1 MSSTNLI
8 RKSSRAL
15 SSLLADRFILYSEGY
30 VKIWTVFCRLWGA
43 TFAGPAYFGMIFRDM
58 VKQIYFTSVRGVYI
72 LIFVGLMLGLE
83 LILNT
88 QQLAMMVKVPL
99 EDYLGSLLATVV
111 VRELSPVIAA
121 LFVLIHSNGA
131 IVSEIGTMS
140 VDGEIEAL
148 QIMGIDP
155 YRYLGVPRFWALTI
169 SVICLNFLITFF
181 SVASGYLFSQIYT
194 DISWYNFL
202 HSFSNSLQPLDL
214 GVSFIKAAIFGM
226 VISTVAICAG
236 FESRGDMGEVAK
248 KTAEGAL
255 WSLWLCG
262 FMDFIIISA
271 YQLSLLLYSNV

>member
-8 RKSSRAL
+8 RKSSKAL
-15 SSLLADRFILYSEGY
+15 GGLLADKFLLFSEGY

-43 TFAGPAYFGMIFRDM
+43 TFAGPAYFGTIFRDM
-58 VKQIYFTSVRGVYI
+58 AKQIYFTSVRGVYI
-72 LIFVGLMLGLE
+72 LIFVGLMMGME

-88 QQLAMMVKVPL
+88 QQLSQMLKVPL
-99 EDYLGSLLATVV
+99 EEYLGSLLATVV

-121 LFVLIHSNGA
+121 LFVLIHSGGA
-131 IVSEIGTMS
+131 IVSEIGIMS
-140 VDGEIEAL
+140 VNGEIEAL

-169 SVICLNFLITFF
+169 SVICLNFLVTFCA
-181 SVASGYLFSQIYT
+181 VASGYLFSQIYT

-202 HSFSNSLQPLDL
+202 HAFSNSLQLLDL
-214 GVSFIKAAIFGM
+214 GVSFLKAAVFGM
-226 VISTVAICAG
+226 VISTVAIYAG
-236 FESRGDMGEVAK
+236 FESQGDMGEVAK

-262 FMDFIIISA
+262 FMDFLIISA
-271 YQLSLLLYSNV
+271 YQLSMLLYSNV

>member
-1 MSSTNLI
+1 MSSNLI
-8 RKSSRAL
+8 RNSSKAL
-15 SSLLADRFILYSEGY
+15 SGLLVDRLLLSFEGY

-43 TFAGPAYFGMIFRDM
+43 TFAGPAYFGTIFRDM
-58 VKQIYFTSVRGVYI
+58 AKQIYFNSVRGVYI

-88 QQLAMMVKVPL
+88 QQLARMVKVPL
-99 EDYLGSLLATVV
+99 EEYLGSLLATVV

-121 LFVLIHSNGA
+121 LFVLIHSGGA

-155 YRYLGVPRFWALTI
+155 YRYLGVPRFWAMTI
-169 SVICLNFLITFF
+169 SVICLNFLIMFCA
-181 SVASGYLFSQIYT
+181 VASGYLFSQIYT

-202 HSFSNSLQPLDL
+202 HSFSNSLQFLDL
-214 GVSFIKAAIFGM
+214 GVSFLKAAIFGM
-226 VISTVAICAG
+226 VISTVAIYAG

-248 KTAEGAL
+248 KIAEGAL

-271 YQLSLLLYSNV
+271 YQLSLTLYSNF

>member
-8 RKSSRAL
+8 HKGSKAL
-15 SSLLADRFILYSEGY
+15 SSLLVENFFLYSEGY

-43 TFAGPAYFGMIFRDM
+43 TFAGLVSSGTILRDIA
-58 VKQIYFTSVRGVYI
+58 KQIYFTSIRGIYI

-88 QQLAMMVKVPL
+88 QQIAQMVKVPL

-111 VRELSPVIAA
+111 VRELSPILAA
-121 LFVLIHSNGA
+121 LFVLIHSSGA

-148 QIMGIDP
+148 QVMGIDP
-155 YRYLGVPRFWALTI
+155 YRYLGVPRFWAVTI
-169 SVICLNFLITFF
+169 SVICLNFLITFCA
-181 SVASGYLFSQIYT
+181 VASGYLFSQIYT

-202 HSFSNSLQPLDL
+202 HSFSNSLQLLDL

-226 VISTVAICAG
+226 VISTVAIYAG
-236 FESRGDMGEVAK
+236 FESRGDMGEVAN

-262 FMDFIIISA
+262 FMDFLIISA
-271 YQLSLLLYSNV
+271 YQFALVFYSNA